1 MDVVAEST
9 VQVLVACDAPEAP
22 TIDAIRQWVAA
33 TLEAASAEAAGDVS
47 VKIVDAEEMRALNR
61 NYRDMDKPTNV
72 LSFPAA
78 PVAGLPA
85 EEAGLLG
92 DVAICAEVVNDEA
105 RKQQK
110 TPAAHWGHMLVH
122 GTLHLLGYDHL
133 NADDAAAMEALETKI
148 LEAGGVA
155 DPYRDR

>member
-1 MDVVAEST
+1 MDVVAESV
-9 VQVLVACDAPEAP
+9 VQVLVACEVPEIP
-22 TIDAIRQWVAA
+22 NDEAIRHWVTA
-33 TLEAASAEAAGDVS
+33 TLDAASAEVAVDVS
-47 VKIVDAEEMRALNR
+47 VKIVDAEEMQALNR
-61 NYRDMDKPTNV
+61 DYRDTDKPTNV

-85 EEAGLLG
+85 EEAGVLG
-92 DVAICAEVVNDEA
+92 DIAICAEVVYDEA
-105 RKQQK
+105 REQRK

-122 GTLHLLGYDHL
+122 GTLHLLGYDHV
-133 NADDAAAMEALETKI
+133 NADDAAAMEALETRI